1 MLMLAR
7 YRMKRDDKTGVST
20 CCGDVMSP
28 WWSGAVMAAVLVIVS
43 VASLPVTAAAG
54 DASARLQQT
63 NGNGN
68 SSYQ

>member
-1 MLMLAR
+1 
-7 YRMKRDDKTGVST
+7 
-20 CCGDVMSP
+20 MSP

-63 NGNGN
+63 SGNGN